1 MTSEVE
7 SFHLVI
13 NHLYFFC
20 LLPVIYFVNLSI
32 VFFLIALYCMVSPIS
47 ELSYQFKGM
56 YFISASLPYY

>member
-32 VFFLIALYCMVSPIS
+32 VFFLIALLRVLCV
-47 ELSYQFKGM
+47 LSM
-56 YFISASLPYY
+56 LLNTSS